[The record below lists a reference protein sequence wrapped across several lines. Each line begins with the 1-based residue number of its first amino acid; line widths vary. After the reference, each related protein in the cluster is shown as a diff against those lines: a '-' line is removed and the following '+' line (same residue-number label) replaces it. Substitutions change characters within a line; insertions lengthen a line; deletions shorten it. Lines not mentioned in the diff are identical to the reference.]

1 MGWRAAGCVGADCWL
16 FWLLSLLLPFGV
28 SPVGEVLIRAGLS
41 QNYDTALKDMT
52 RNYEKRSFLKPHR
65 I

>member
-1 MGWRAAGCVGADCWL
+1 MVIVVVFVVVMFVVVVDM
-16 FWLLSLLLPFGV
+16 V
-28 SPVGEVLIRAGLS
+28 VRAGLS